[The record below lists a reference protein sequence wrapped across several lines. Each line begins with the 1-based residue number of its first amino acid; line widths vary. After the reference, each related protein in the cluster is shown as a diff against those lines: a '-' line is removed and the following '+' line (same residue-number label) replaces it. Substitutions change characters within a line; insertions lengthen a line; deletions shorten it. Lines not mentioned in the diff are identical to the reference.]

1 MNAANACR
9 LGAAA
14 LALALLGA
22 CATTARGPASVP
34 TAIKAGQSWI
44 VTRNS
49 TAAQVLD
56 TCSRDSPARQEGAV
70 SGYWAPS
77 VEQIAQL
84 ETRLA
89 QLQPAIADP
98 GSYDRQ
104 YVGILYRGKQA
115 IYVNAFKPQDDS
127 DLDPSVDAV
136 RVCDGGSSFWGAV
149 FDPDSGT
156 FSEIAVNGAK

>member
-1 MNAANACR
+1 VNAAGAR
-9 LGAAA
+9 LAGAV

-22 CATTARGPASVP
+22 CSTTRGPASVP

-56 TCSRDSPARQEGAV
+56 TCSRDSPARHDGAV
-70 SGYWAPS
+70 SGYWVPT

-89 QLQPAIADP
+89 QLQPTIPDP
-98 GSYDRQ
+98 ASYDRQ
-104 YVGILYRGKQA
+104 YVGILYNGKQA
-115 IYVNAFKPQDDS
+115 IYVNAFKPHDGS

-136 RVCDGGSSFWGAV
+136 RVCGGGGGFWGAV
-149 FDPDSGT
+149 FDPASGA
-156 FSEIAVNGAK
+156 FSEIASNGAK

>member
-1 MNAANACR
+1 MNAASARR
-9 LGAAA
+9 LGGAA

-22 CATTARGPASVP
+22 CTTTRGPASVP

-56 TCSRDSPARQEGAV
+56 TCSRDSPARHDGAV

-77 VEQIAQL
+77 VEQVAQL

-89 QLQPAIADP
+89 QLQPTIADP

-115 IYVNAFKPQDDS
+115 IYVNAFKPRDDS
-127 DLDPSVDAV
+127 ALDPSVDAV
-136 RVCDGGSSFWGAV
+136 RVCGGGGSFWGAV

-156 FSEIAVNGAK
+156 FSEIAANGAK

>member
-1 MNAANACR
+1 VNAAGAR
-9 LGAAA
+9 LAGAV

-22 CATTARGPASVP
+22 CSTTRGPASVP

-56 TCSRDSPARQEGAV
+56 TCSRDSPARHDGAV
-70 SGYWAPS
+70 SGYWVPT

-89 QLQPAIADP
+89 QLQPTIPDP
-98 GSYDRQ
+98 ASYDRQ
-104 YVGILYRGKQA
+104 YVGILYNGKQA
-115 IYVNAFKPQDDS
+115 IYVNAFKPHDDS

-136 RVCDGGSSFWGAV
+136 RVCGGGGGFWGAV
-149 FDPDSGT
+149 FDPASGA
-156 FSEIAVNGAK
+156 FSEIASNGAK

>member
-1 MNAANACR
+1 MNAAGAR
-9 LGAAA
+9 LAGAV

-22 CATTARGPASVP
+22 CSTTRGPASVP

-56 TCSRDSPARQEGAV
+56 TCSRDSPARHDGAV
-70 SGYWAPS
+70 SGYWVPT

-89 QLQPAIADP
+89 QLQPTIPDP
-98 GSYDRQ
+98 ASYDRQ
-104 YVGILYRGKQA
+104 YVGILYNGKQA
-115 IYVNAFKPQDDS
+115 IYVNAFKPHDDS

-136 RVCDGGSSFWGAV
+136 RVCGGGGGFWGAV
-149 FDPDSGT
+149 FDPASGA
-156 FSEIAVNGAK
+156 FSEIASNGAK

>member
-1 MNAANACR
+1 MSAAATR
-9 LGAAA
+9 LGGAA

-56 TCSRDSPARQEGAV
+56 TCSRDSPARHDGAV
-70 SGYWAPS
+70 SGYWVPT

-84 ETRLA
+84 EARLA
-89 QLQPAIADP
+89 QLQPSIAEP
-98 GSYDRQ
+98 ASYDRQ

-115 IYVNAFKPQDDS
+115 IYVNAFKPHDDS
-127 DLDPSVDAV
+127 ELDPSVDAV
-136 RVCDGGSSFWGAV
+136 RVCGGGSGFWGAV
-149 FDPDSGT
+149 FDPASGS
-156 FSEIAVNGAK
+156 FSEIAANGAK